1 MQGILGLNNRVFL
14 MYNFKIKKMIKQ
26 RKNSRIKGFLEMEA
40 GREIYQICEVNIN
53 KNEIILSVLSPTLLQ
68 LV

>member
-1 MQGILGLNNRVFL
+1 
-14 MYNFKIKKMIKQ
+14 MIKQ
-26 RKNSRIKGFLEMEA
+26 RKNSRIKGYLEMEA
-40 GREIYQICEVNIN
+40 DREIYQICEVSVN

>member
-14 MYNFKIKKMIKQ
+14 MYNFKIKEMIKQ
-26 RKNSRIKGFLEMEA
+26 RKNSRIKGYLEMEA
-40 GREIYQICEVNIN
+40 DREIYQICEVSVN

>member
-1 MQGILGLNNRVFL
+1 
-14 MYNFKIKKMIKQ
+14 MIEQ
-26 RKNSRIKGFLEMEA
+26 RKNRRIKGFMEMEA
-40 GREIYQICEVNIN
+40 DKEIYQICEVNIN

>member
-1 MQGILGLNNRVFL
+1 
-14 MYNFKIKKMIKQ
+14 MIEQ
-26 RKNSRIKGFLEMEA
+26 RKNRRIKGFMEMEV

>member
-1 MQGILGLNNRVFL
+1 MS
-14 MYNFKIKKMIKQ
+14 KQ

-40 GREIYQICEVNIN
+40 DREIYQICEVNVN